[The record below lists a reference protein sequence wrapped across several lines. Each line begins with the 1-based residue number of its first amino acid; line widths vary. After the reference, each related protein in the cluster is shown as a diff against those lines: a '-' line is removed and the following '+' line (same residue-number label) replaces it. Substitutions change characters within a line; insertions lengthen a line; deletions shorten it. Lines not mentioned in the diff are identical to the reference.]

1 MRVSLINGGLGN
13 QTFQYIFSKVIEQYT
28 GEECILDDSEYFIG
42 QSHNGYELD
51 NVFSIKANLLSKKF
65 SEDVWKL
72 MIEQKKN
79 GKDICQQLYDN
90 GIDMFLVS
98 EGCEYKFSGNSIII
112 PCNYKNDDLIQ
123 SVIKTYGNVYYYGY
137 WIHRK
142 WFDLVK
148 DTIIKELTFP
158 IIIDEKNK
166 EYKNKIEQGK
176 SISIHIRRGDMVDL
190 GWALDEQFYVNAI
203 TYMTQKYS
211 NYNYF
216 VFSDDLK
223 WCKDNEEK
231 LGLNKIK
238 NKITYI
244 EGNEGKNSFR
254 DLQLMSMCNKMII
267 ANSSFSYLSAILN
280 QNKDLEVI
288 NPVINREV

>member
-1 MRVSLINGGLGN
+1 MRVSFIDGGLGN

-28 GEECILDDSEYFIG
+28 GEECMLDDSSFFIKPD
-42 QSHNGYELD
+42 HNGYELD
-51 NVFSIKANLLSKKF
+51 KVFGIKANLLSEKF

-98 EGCEYKFSGNSIII
+98 EGCIYKYSGNSILL

-123 SVIKTYGNVYYYGY
+123 SVIRTYGNVYYYGY

-142 WFDLVK
+142 WFDLIK
-148 DTIIKELTFP
+148 DKIIEELKFP
-158 IIIDEKNK
+158 LITDEKNK
-166 EYKNKIEQGK
+166 EYKSKIQGGK

-203 TYMTQKYS
+203 TYMTQKYTE
-211 NYNYF
+211 YNYF
-216 VFSDDLK
+216 IFSDDLK

-231 LGLNKIK
+231 LGLKKIR
-238 NKITYI
+238 NRITYI
-244 EGNEGKNSFR
+244 EGNTGENSFR
-254 DLQLMSMCNKMII
+254 DLQLMSMCNKMIL
-267 ANSSFSYLSAILN
+267 ANSSFSYLAALLN